1 MRKNPIYGLTF
12 RPSAQTVEKHEEIFQ
27 SSDYSVKTD
36 FYKNYSNHIA
46 AMQIV
51 AGCAKHYI
59 LNNYEKVIDWSD
71 LNVIIEDNSKQPT
84 EYFKYKPRKRLRLVK
99 DVSSVVEKT
108 FNRLDEEDK
117 LRHNPIITLT
127 DVVLDS
133 MDGDFSLTI
142 NSKDHNWISDDSVII
157 IAEYIEKQLK
167 K

>member
-1 MRKNPIYGLTF
+1 M
-12 RPSAQTVEKHEEIFQ
+12 RPSASTVEGHERIFQ

-59 LNNYEKVIDWSD
+59 LNNYKKIIDWSNLD
-71 LNVIIEDNSKQPT
+71 VIIEDNSGNPT
-84 EYFKYKPRKRLRLVK
+84 EYFNYKERPKRKKVVGK
-99 DVSSVVEKT
+99 GSSEYMSKT
-108 FNRLDEEDK
+108 LERFFKEDK
-117 LRHNPIITLT
+117 EKHNPITSLT

-133 MDGDFSLTI
+133 TDGDFSLTI
-142 NSKDHNWISDDSVII
+142 NGKDHNWISDDSVII
-157 IAEYIEKQLK
+157 IADYIEKELNK